1 MRGSTGSVS
10 NPVFIIGI
18 PVMVIIADL
27 VTRGIHNFWWHLA
40 AMVVVALLLYVWLMM
55 HRFRLAYAESQ
66 LEAKGLDLALAER
79 RAEARA
85 DGGSVPPSMTTEGAS

>member
-27 VTRGIHNFWWHLA
+27 VTRGVHNFWWHLA
-40 AMVVVALLLYVWLMM
+40 AMVVVALLLSWPL
-55 HRFRLAYAESQ
+55 RLAMGAYDRR
-66 LEAKGLDLALAER
+66 LER
-79 RAEARA
+79 RMQAEATPR
-85 DGGSVPPSMTTEGAS
+85 D